1 MCEKKGQ
8 PFGWP
13 FFYNLNSELYK
24 KDFKI
29 GQIVFIQTTTPP
41 STFKTAP
48 VI

>member
-1 MCEKKGQ
+1 MEEMITLKKG
-8 PFGWP
+8 
-13 FFYNLNSELYK
+13 Y
-24 KDFKI
+24 KI